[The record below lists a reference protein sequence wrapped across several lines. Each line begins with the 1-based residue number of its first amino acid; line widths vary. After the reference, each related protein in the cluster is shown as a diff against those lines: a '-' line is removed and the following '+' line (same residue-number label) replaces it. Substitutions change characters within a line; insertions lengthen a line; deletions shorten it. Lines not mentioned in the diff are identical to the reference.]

1 MHTKRMRDNL
11 ILQNNIKITLN
22 IEIQEYKK

>member
-1 MHTKRMRDNL
+1 MHTKRMGDNL